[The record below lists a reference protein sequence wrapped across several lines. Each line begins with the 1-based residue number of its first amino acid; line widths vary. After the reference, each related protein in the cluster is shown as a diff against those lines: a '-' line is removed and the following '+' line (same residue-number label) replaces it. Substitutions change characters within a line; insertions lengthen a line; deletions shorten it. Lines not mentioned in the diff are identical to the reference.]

1 MTIHPKNEQVPSGSS
16 LLTAQEQ
23 AICNQIATRDAPH
36 SQRALALLALT
47 EKSTQAQAAQKAGL
61 SIGQVRYW
69 TAKFRKQRLGIF
81 PDILL
86 EEPKA
91 EAGAAPLS
99 EIEEAETI
107 TEKADPAEDKQVETK
122 AKKGKKTK
130 NDKKSK
136 KSKKTKKV
144 SKKTKKAK
152 KGKKSKKTKKTTG
165 KTKKDKKG
173 KKGKKTKKP
182 TGKTKKDKKGKKS
195 KKTK

>member
-122 AKKGKKTK
+122 VKKGKKTRKVTGKAKKGKKGKKTK
-130 NDKKSK
+130 KTTG
-136 KSKKTKKV
+136 KTKKD
-144 SKKTKKAK
+144 K

-173 KKGKKTKKP
+173 KK
-182 TGKTKKDKKGKKS
+182 S